1 MKKMIGVVPKG
12 ELWDMQKSNMSDVY
26 SIGNNYCKRVQE
38 IGALPVAVTPVD
50 GRLTKEALALY
61 DGYVV
66 QGGSTFYPYHY
77 QIIHDAVENGK
88 RYLGICLGEQ
98 MIQSYFMIRK
108 AVEER
113 GYEGDLLEA
122 ILAFR
127 KEHGSRFPTLQKVE
141 GHRSEMTERGKE
153 DEAKHDVNVVPGTIL
168 HRLLGRETVRAA
180 SYHNMNV
187 PADKTVLTVNAWS
200 AKGDNVVEGVELA
213 PNILGVQFHPE
224 VDDLLPE
231 VFTFLVEE

>member
-1 MKKMIGVVPKG
+1 MKKIIGIVPKG
-12 ELWDMQKSNMSDVY
+12 KLWNKEESNFSDVY
-26 SIGNNYCKRVQE
+26 EVGDNYCKRVQE
-38 IGALPVAVTPVD
+38 AGAIPVAVTPVD
-50 GRLTKEALALY
+50 GRLSREALALY

-98 MIQSYFMIRK
+98 LIQSYFAMRR
-108 AVEER
+108 AVEEQ

-127 KEHGSRFPTLQKVE
+127 KAQRGNYSTLEKVE
-141 GHRSEMTERGKE
+141 GHRAGKVARGHE

-168 HRLLGRETVRAA
+168 HRLVGRETVRAA
-180 SYHNMNV
+180 SYHDLHV
-187 PADKTVLTVNAWS
+187 PPCRTCLTVNAWS
-200 AKGDNVVEGVELA
+200 ARGDEVVEGVELA

-224 VDDLLPE
+224 VDEMLPE
-231 VFTFLVEE
+231 LFAFVVEE

>member
-1 MKKMIGVVPKG
+1 MKKVIGIVPKG
-12 ELWDMQKSNMSDVY
+12 ELWKMEESNTTDIY
-26 SIGNNYCKRVQE
+26 QIGNNYCKRVFE
-38 IGALPVAVTPVD
+38 AGAIPNAITPVD
-50 GRLTKEALALY
+50 GWIPEESLKLY

-98 MIQSYFMIRK
+98 LIHSYFTMRK
-108 AVEER
+108 AVEAR
-113 GYEGDLLEA
+113 GYEGSLIEA

-127 KEHGSRFPTLQKVE
+127 KERGPRFSTLERVE
-141 GHRSEMTERGKE
+141 GHRSCPVARGKE
-153 DEAKHDVNVVPGTIL
+153 DDAKHDVHVVPGTIL
-168 HRLLGRETVRAA
+168 HRLVGRETVRAA
-180 SYHNMNV
+180 SYHYLHV
-187 PADKTVLTVNAWS
+187 PADRTILTVNAWS

-224 VDDLLPE
+224 LDDLLPE
-231 VFTFLVEE
+231 IFRFISED

>member
-1 MKKMIGVVPKG
+1 MKKVIGIVPKG
-12 ELWDMQKSNMSDVY
+12 KLWKPEESCFSDVY
-26 SIGNNYCKRVQE
+26 EVGDNYCKRVQE
-38 IGALPVAVTPVD
+38 AGAIPVAVTPVD
-50 GRLTKEALALY
+50 GWLSQEALALY

-66 QGGSTFYPYHY
+66 QGGSTFFPYHY

-98 MIQSYFMIRK
+98 LIQSYFTMRK
-108 AVEER
+108 AVEEQ

-127 KEHGSRFPTLQKVE
+127 KAQGGKYSTLEKVE
-141 GHRSEMTERGKE
+141 GHRAGKVARGCE
-153 DEAKHDVNVVPGTIL
+153 DDAKHDANVVPGTIL

-180 SYHNMNV
+180 SYHDLHV
-187 PADKTVLTVNAWS
+187 PPARTCLTVNAWS
-200 AKGDNVVEGVELA
+200 AKGDHVVEGVELA

-224 VDDLLPE
+224 VDELLPE
-231 VFTFLVEE
+231 LFTFVVEA

>member
-1 MKKMIGVVPKG
+1 MKKVIGIVPKG
-12 ELWDMQKSNMSDVY
+12 TLWKTEESNFSDVY
-26 SIGNNYCKRVQE
+26 EVGNNYCKRVKE
-38 IGALPVAVTPVD
+38 AGAIPVAVTPVD
-50 GRLTKEALALY
+50 GRLSQDALALY

-98 MIQSYFMIRK
+98 LIQSYFALRR
-108 AVEER
+108 AVEEQ

-127 KEHGSRFPTLQKVE
+127 KAQGGKYSTLEKVA
-141 GHRSEMTERGKE
+141 GHRAGFVARGSE
-153 DEAKHDVNVVPGTIL
+153 DEAKHDVHVVEGTIL
-168 HRLLGRETVRAA
+168 HRLLGRNTVRAA
-180 SYHNMNV
+180 SYHDLHV
-187 PADKTVLTVNAWS
+187 PPDRTILTVNAWS
-200 AKGDNVVEGVELA
+200 AKGDNVVEGVEFA

-231 VFTFLVEE
+231 VFRFVIEE

>member
-1 MKKMIGVVPKG
+1 MKKVIGIVPKG
-12 ELWDMQKSNMSDVY
+12 KLWKMEESNFSDVY
-26 SIGNNYCKRVQE
+26 EVGNNYCKRVLE
-38 IGALPVAVTPVD
+38 ASAIPVAVTPVD
-50 GRLTKEALALY
+50 GRLSQEALALY

-98 MIQSYFMIRK
+98 LIQSYFAMRR
-108 AVEER
+108 AVEEQ

-127 KEHGSRFPTLQKVE
+127 KAQGGKYSTLEKVE
-141 GHRSEMTERGKE
+141 GHRAAMVARGSEN
-153 DEAKHDVNVVPGTIL
+153 EAKHDVKVVPGTIL
-168 HRLLGRETVRAA
+168 HRLVGRETVRAA
-180 SYHNMNV
+180 SYHDLHV
-187 PADKTVLTVNAWS
+187 PADRTILTVNAWS
-200 AKGDNVVEGVELA
+200 AKGDHVVEGVEMA

-224 VDDLLPE
+224 VDDMLPE
-231 VFTFLVEE
+231 LFTFVIEE